1 MANKNFEGNNINKII
16 NSPFRG
22 LGGLT
27 FMKQI
32 LNHLFE
38 NKTFTREQSKEI
50 LTEIAQGKYNNSQMA
65 AFMTAYCMRSITV
78 NELEGF
84 RDAMLEL
91 CLEVDMENRELI
103 DLCGT
108 GGDGK
113 DTFNISTLASFIVA
127 GAGYKVAKHGNY
139 GVSSGC
145 GSSNV
150 MEFLGCRFTNDT
162 AKLKHNV
169 DSANICFLHA
179 PLFHPAMKTVAPIRR
194 ELGVKTFFNML
205 GPLVNPAKPKNQL
218 VGVFNLELARIYAYM
233 YQKSDIKYTIL
244 NALDGYDEISL
255 TCDFKT
261 FSVEGEKI
269 NSIESLGFN
278 RLGPHE
284 ILGGNSVSESADIFV
299 NVLNGDAT
307 AAQNNVVLANAAL
320 AIKTIGPDK
329 SFAECFY
336 EAEASLASKKALKSF
351 KTLIA
356 N

>member
-1 MANKNFEGNNINKII
+1 
-16 NSPFRG
+16 
-22 LGGLT
+22 
-27 FMKQI
+27 MKAI

-38 NKTFTREQSKEI
+38 HKTFSREQSKEI
-50 LTEIAQGKYNNSQMA
+50 LTQIAQGKYNNSQMA

-84 RDAMLEL
+84 RDAMLDL
-91 CLEVDMENRELI
+91 CLPANLETDELI

-150 MEFLGCRFTNDT
+150 MEFLGYKFSNDT
-162 AKLKHNV
+162 DHLKKSV
-169 DSANICFLHA
+169 DKANICFLHA

-218 VGVFNLELARIYAYM
+218 VGVFNLELARIYAYL
-233 YQKSDIKYTIL
+233 YQKSGKHYTIL
-244 NALDGYDEISL
+244 NALDGYDEVSL

-261 FSVEGEKI
+261 FAADGEKI
-269 NSIESLGFN
+269 NSIEDLGFEKL
-278 RLGPHE
+278 RPEE
-284 ILGGNSVSESADIFV
+284 ILGGDSISASADIFV
-299 NVLNGDAT
+299 SVLNGDGT
-307 AAQNNVVLANAAL
+307 NAQQNVVLCNAAL
-320 AIKTIGPDK
+320 AINTIHPEK
-329 SFAECFY
+329 SFAD
-336 EAEASLASKKALKSF
+336 SF
-351 KTLIA
+351 
-356 N
+356 

>member
-1 MANKNFEGNNINKII
+1 
-16 NSPFRG
+16 
-22 LGGLT
+22 
-27 FMKQI
+27 MKHI

-50 LTEIAQGKYNNSQMA
+50 LTDIAQGKYNNSQMA

-91 CLEVDMENRELI
+91 CLPIELEAGEVI

-113 DTFNISTLASFIVA
+113 DTFNISTLASFVVA

-150 MEFLGCRFTNDT
+150 MEFLGAKFTNDT
-162 AKLKHNV
+162 DTLKTNI
-169 DSANICFLHA
+169 DKANICFLHA

-205 GPLVNPAKPKNQL
+205 GPLVNPARPKNQL
-218 VGVFNLELARIYAYM
+218 VGVFNLELARIYAYL
-233 YQKSDIKYTIL
+233 YQKSDKRYTIL
-244 NALDGYDEISL
+244 NALEGYDEVSL

-261 FSVEGEKI
+261 FSADGEKI
-269 NSIESLGFN
+269 NSIEALGFEK
-278 RLGPHE
+278 LSPKD
-284 ILGGNSVSESADIFV
+284 ILGGNSISESADIFLA
-299 NVLNGDAT
+299 VLNAEAT
-307 AAQNNVVLANAAL
+307 PAQQNVVLCNAAL
-320 AIKTIGPDK
+320 AIKTINPEK
-329 SFAECFY
+329 TFADSFY
-336 EAEASLASKKALKSF
+336 EAEEALISKNALKSF
-351 KTLIA
+351 KTLVA

>member
-1 MANKNFEGNNINKII
+1 
-16 NSPFRG
+16 
-22 LGGLT
+22 
-27 FMKQI
+27 MKAI

-38 NKTFTREQSKEI
+38 HKTFTRGQSKEI
-50 LTEIAQGKYNNSQMA
+50 LTAIAQGKYNNSQIA

-84 RDAMLEL
+84 REAMLEL
-91 CLEVDMENRELI
+91 CLPIKLDGDLI

-113 DTFNISTLASFIVA
+113 DTFNISTLASFVVA

-139 GVSSGC
+139 GVSSVS

-150 MEFLGCRFTNDT
+150 MEFLGCTFTNDND
-162 AKLKHNV
+162 KLKNNI
-169 DSANICFLHA
+169 DKANICFLHA
-179 PLFHPAMKTVAPIRR
+179 PLFHPAMKTVAPIRK

-218 VGVFNLELARIYAYM
+218 VGVFNLELARVYAYL
-233 YQKSDIKYTIL
+233 YQKSTTKYTIV
-244 NALDGYDEISL
+244 NALEGYDEVSL

-261 FSVEGEKI
+261 FSANGEKI
-269 NSIESLGFN
+269 NSIEALGFEKLN
-278 RLGPHE
+278 PAQ
-284 ILGGNSVSESADIFV
+284 ILGGGSVSESATIFS
-299 NVLNGDAT
+299 NILNGEGT
-307 AAQNNVVLANAAL
+307 AAQHDVVLCNAAL
-320 AIKTIGPDK
+320 AIKTIKSEK
-329 SFAECFY
+329 SFADCFY
-336 EAEASLASKKALKSF
+336 EADEALMSKKALQSF